1 MGQAGPAERGGGEV
15 GDGTGL
21 AGAEWGQIR
30 EGRGRPLPLPRLLPS
45 PRLFGPFLRRRAK
58 RKRGRLD
65 GGGWASLSHLGG
77 TIAGGSSAAS
87 GSIFLPRKAAGDCG
101 QVGGRRRQLTTD
113 QGLAARQ
120 PFLRLCQREG

>member
-1 MGQAGPAERGGGEV
+1 MGPNPRGKGQAARRVAEEVAPPPFRAVSAKAGETEAGQAG
-15 GDGTGL
+15 
-21 AGAEWGQIR
+21 
-30 EGRGRPLPLPRLLPS
+30 
-45 PRLFGPFLRRRAK
+45 
-58 RKRGRLD
+58 RGRL
-65 GGGWASLSHLGG
+65 GQLVTLGG

-120 PFLRLCQREG
+120 PFLRLCQRQG